1 MMLVSDCQD
10 ILANLASVY
19 VYRYILFLVRLDS
32 LASID
37 WNVWSVGQLW
47 KVEKV

>member
-1 MMLVSDCQD
+1 MMLLSDCQD

-19 VYRYILFLVRLDS
+19 VYRYILFLVSPDS

-37 WNVWSVGQLW
+37 WTV
-47 KVEKV
+47 